1 MCCGI
6 GTLKSPNYKNMPSQR
21 DDYEYLHITAS
32 STNVVVGVACKLIR
46 INVNTTAASAINVY
60 NAATSA
66 TSITTNLVGILKAS
80 ILEGPQEYGIKL
92 ATGLTVVTLG
102 NSDITVVYATA

>member
-1 MCCGI
+1 
-6 GTLKSPNYKNMPSQR
+6 MPVR
-21 DDYEYLHITAS
+21 DDYEFLHITAA
-32 STNVVVGVACKLIR
+32 STNVVVGTACKLIR
-46 INVNTTAASAINVY
+46 INVNTTAASAINIY

-66 TSITTNLVGILKAS
+66 TSVTSNIVGILKAS
-80 ILEGPQEYGIKL
+80 IAEGNQEFGIKC